1 MRKFV
6 MIIAI
11 IGLAA
16 APCAWDTDPRKPSAV
31 ATLFARPMSPADAS
45 AVPAKPETNRNSPP
59 DAWPDNKGPATP
71 PLVRVWPKMPDI

>member
-6 MIIAI
+6 MTIAI

-16 APCAWDTDPRKPSAV
+16 APCAWDTDPRNPSAV

-45 AVPAKPETNRNSPP
+45 AVPAKPETIRN
-59 DAWPDNKGPATP
+59 GPLMAGQIIRGPLP
-71 PLVRVWPKMPDI
+71 PLVRACPKKLDI